1 MNYNKILKKW
11 IDRKIIEMCWFE
23 LQDRD
28 VKSVVQMNNSSNG
41 GSSNRY
47 PTQWETKN
55 SRTKRR
61 HLNSSYDFK

>member
-28 VKSVVQMNNSSNG
+28 VKSVVQTAVVQTGIQLSEKQKTPG
-41 GSSNRY
+41 
-47 PTQWETKN
+47 QK
-55 SRTKRR
+55 
-61 HLNSSYDFK
+61 DDI